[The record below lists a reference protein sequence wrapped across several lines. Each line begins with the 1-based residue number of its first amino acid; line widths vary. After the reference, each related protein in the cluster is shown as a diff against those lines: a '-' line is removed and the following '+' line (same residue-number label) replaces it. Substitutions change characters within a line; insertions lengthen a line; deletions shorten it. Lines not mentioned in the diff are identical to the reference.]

1 MKGHARK
8 NSIPSTGSFRGGTPA
23 VARSAAMR
31 WVLRHSAMC
40 LASSLLMVCAA
51 ASTHQKD
58 DYLETMYWEYH
69 QGCNSVKKA
78 TDYLKRVETGEFSGK
93 YSEQANECLKRWEN
107 EDRDAWNQVK
117 GCNDIDAVKN
127 VLREYKKREHRES
140 PYARE
145 ASECIA
151 KLEKRTRIERRLD
164 GCRRH
169 FDAGRISTGLPGNA
183 LECYAAVEKDDPG
196 NPDAL
201 KGIDDIVA
209 HYTSK
214 AEEALD
220 RGDSNAAERAIE
232 QVAMITPESLNLEV
246 LRKKL
251 EDLRHQIAAHER
263 VAQEREELHAEVERL
278 FGEDKF
284 EEVIA
289 LVAEAGK
296 RKVEDK
302 RASTLAQQAQEAL
315 ATAASARE
323 LEAKVTEVRA
333 RIQQK
338 DATGA
343 RTSLQEAQVL
353 GLDPETHG
361 KLTVEIER
369 VEREKVEAAR
379 RQEREAIVSESQA
392 LRESGDYEGARDA
405 MRRALDMDLPEER
418 YREEMER
425 IDRMEAAQL
434 LARCG
439 EHKSRRRWQEAL
451 ACVRRVLELD
461 DDNADAREEE
471 QQLDMLAAFSRVH
484 QSPTVEGWFE
494 FIQDYSW
501 SPFVDAANEGLRELE
516 SSYWEEVKAADT
528 RERYLRYLE
537 IYPAGT
543 YSSEARRLTGGG

>member
-1 MKGHARK
+1 M
-8 NSIPSTGSFRGGTPA
+8 IPSTDKFRGGAPA
-23 VARSAAMR
+23 AATR
-31 WVLRHSAMC
+31 WVPRHAAMC
-40 LASSLLMVCAA
+40 LASSLLLVFAA
-51 ASTHQKD
+51 ASADEGYEDFYWSTGGCKNVSTATK
-58 DYLETMYWEYH
+58 YL
-69 QGCNSVKKA
+69 Q
-78 TDYLKRVETGEFSGK
+78 RVANGEFSGK
-93 YSEQANECLKRWEN
+93 YSEKANECLKRWEN
-107 EDRDAWNQVK
+107 EVRDAWNQVK
-117 GCNDIDAVKN
+117 GCNDISAVKEFG
-127 VLREYKKREHRES
+127 RKHPDS
-140 PYARE
+140 PYAEE

-169 FDAGRISTGLPGNA
+169 FNAGRISTGLPGNA
-183 LECYAAVEKDDPG
+183 LECYGKVLDDDPG

-209 HYTSK
+209 HYSRK

-232 QVAMITPESLNLEV
+232 QVARITPESPNLEA
-246 LRKKL
+246 LRRKL
-251 EDLRHQIAAHER
+251 EELRHQIAAHER
-263 VAQEREELHAEVERL
+263 IEQEREELRAEVERL
-278 FGEDKF
+278 FGEGKF

-289 LVAEAGK
+289 LVADAGK
-296 RKVEDK
+296 REVEDK
-302 RASTLAQQAQEAL
+302 RASTLARQAQEAL

-338 DATGA
+338 DAAGA
-343 RTSLQEAQVL
+343 RTSLEEAKDL
-353 GLDPETHG
+353 GLDPETSG
-361 KLTVEIER
+361 KLTAEIEA

-418 YREEMER
+418 YREEMEQ

-434 LARCG
+434 LARCR

-451 ACVRRVLELD
+451 SCVRRVLELD
-461 DDNADAREEE
+461 DDNSDAREEE
-471 QQLDMLAAFSRVH
+471 RQLDMLAAFSRVH
-484 QSPTVEGWFE
+484 QSPTVEGWFK
-494 FIQDYSW
+494 FIQDYPW
-501 SPFVDAANEGLRELE
+501 SPFVDAAHEGLRELE

-528 RERYLRYLE
+528 PERYRRYLE

-543 YSSEARRLTGGG
+543 YSSEARQRSGGG